1 MKKKKKI
8 LEQKDIRTDRFVSK
22 KGDLKKIT
30 SMSEFSEGEIKF
42 LKERGLYEQA
52 KKQMEQK

>member
-1 MKKKKKI
+1 MTK
-8 LEQKDIRTDRFVSK
+8 EDIRKDRFISK

-30 SMSEFSEGEIKF
+30 SMSELSESTIKF